1 MPLVLKSP
9 QNHGFYQI
17 QRAGTTLPVTTT
29 SSDINSPTAA
39 TTAAT
44 TAAAAAATA
53 TDTAAFCLL
62 LLVPGRHCR
71 RRLLLGPQ
79 PLR

>member
-44 TAAAAAATA
+44 TAAAAATA